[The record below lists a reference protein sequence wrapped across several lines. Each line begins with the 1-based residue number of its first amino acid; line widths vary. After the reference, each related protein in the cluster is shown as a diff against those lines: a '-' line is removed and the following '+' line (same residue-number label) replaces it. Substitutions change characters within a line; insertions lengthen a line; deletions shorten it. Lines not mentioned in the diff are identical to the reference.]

1 MAELDDKNTTQSPQ
15 GGAEIPERDTGMMIS
30 DHISYQEA
38 TESETAEKLGVKN
51 DPPDEILEVMKVTA
65 RKLFEPLRRFWK
77 TAIWVSSFYR
87 SPQVNA
93 ALKGSKD
100 SQHMKGEAMDIDAQV
115 YGMISNRQVFE
126 YLRDN
131 VIFDQLIWEEGN
143 DDEPDWVHVS
153 FRANANRMQ
162 VYRKY
167 VKKGKAK
174 YIRL

>member
-1 MAELDDKNTTQSPQ
+1 
-15 GGAEIPERDTGMMIS
+15 
-30 DHISYQEA
+30 
-38 TESETAEKLGVKN
+38 
-51 DPPDEILEVMKVTA
+51 
-65 RKLFEPLRRFWK
+65 
-77 TAIWVSSFYR
+77 
-87 SPQVNA
+87 
-93 ALKGSKD
+93 
-100 SQHMKGEAMDIDAQV
+100 MDIDAQV